1 MIESFQE
8 QTELQKSSGSVT
20 PHEYATIGA
29 VYEDGISLIFD
40 DNDAESTKHY
50 LSASNVKFTSGDR
63 VKIRKTFG
71 TYIIE
76 YAVASTPTQKVTADF
91 ASAAQRLGADPGD
104 LISFFGTDPIGKQT
118 INLSS
123 NNMGYTSVTASNYL
137 YALNNLIG
145 ILKNKYGLIL

>member
-1 MIESFQE
+1 MADAFIKWLVAF
-8 QTELQKSSGSVT
+8 LCG
-20 PHEYATIGA
+20 GA
-29 VYEDGISLIFD
+29 VSLI
-40 DNDAESTKHY
+40 
-50 LSASNVKFTSGDR
+50 
-63 VKIRKTFG
+63 
-71 TYIIE
+71 
-76 YAVASTPTQKVTADF
+76 
-91 ASAAQRLGADPGD
+91 GADPGD